1 MGQEEDTMGGRSISR
16 RAGLIGSLVC
26 ATLIGARVA
35 PARAQSGDVI
45 QSQDTNFGGIVG
57 EITQVKRKDGV
68 LTIKLRLRNTSSEA
82 ANLKLINSSDYDS
95 YYVTAADKKYF
106 VLRDTEEVPLAPKSS
121 GDFWVE
127 IAKDGAYTWWAK
139 YPAPPAEVTSVTYY
153 TPLAAPFEDL
163 PITD

>member
-1 MGQEEDTMGGRSISR
+1 LVGG
-16 RAGLIGSLVC
+16 LVS
-26 ATLIGARVA
+26 AILIGAGVA

-68 LTIKLRLRNTSSEA
+68 LTIKLRLRNTSGEE
-82 ANLKLINSSDYDS
+82 ANLKLVNSSDYDA

-106 VLRDTEEVPLAPKSS
+106 VLRDTEEVPLAPKAS
-121 GDFWVE
+121 GDLWVQ

-153 TPLAAPFEDL
+153 TPISAPFEDL